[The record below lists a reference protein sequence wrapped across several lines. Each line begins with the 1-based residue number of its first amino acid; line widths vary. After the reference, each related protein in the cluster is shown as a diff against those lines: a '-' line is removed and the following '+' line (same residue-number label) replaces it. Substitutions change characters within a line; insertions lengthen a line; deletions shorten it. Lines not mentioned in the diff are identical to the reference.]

1 MAEDNF
7 EKKVIG
13 LGYIECEIS
22 QLTDLILL
30 KKLEST
36 YPIKLIS
43 TQTFKDKALAIYSL
57 TYGGGLVSGDSYK
70 LVIKV
75 GENATLSLLTQAS
88 TKVYK
93 KRQNHSVVNASVNT
107 SIKIRDFDVIQSLTC
122 YLNQNSL
129 FCLLPEPVTCF
140 ENSSY
145 KQEQIFYINLNSN
158 LIILDWFTSGRMSN
172 GEVWKFEKYCSLNQ
186 LFLLKD
192 GDCKDKICIFN
203 DCWLLEDEHKG
214 INSGETSY
222 SDRVKPYQCY
232 GTLILYGAKLDVLK
246 QNILKLNADNIITG
260 KALNLPPLIFS
271 SSTFS
276 NDNGLVVRVAALETI
291 LLKNFILNCLDGLQK
306 LIGKNIFI

>member
-129 FCLLPEPVTCF
+129 FCLLPEPVT
-140 ENSSY
+140 
-145 KQEQIFYINLNSN
+145 N